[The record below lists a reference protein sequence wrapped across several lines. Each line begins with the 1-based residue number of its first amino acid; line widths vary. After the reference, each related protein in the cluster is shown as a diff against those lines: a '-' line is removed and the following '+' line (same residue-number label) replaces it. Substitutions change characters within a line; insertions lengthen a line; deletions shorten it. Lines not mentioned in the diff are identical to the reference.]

1 MDAGP
6 SYASPPQ
13 LSSTSGTYSDADSEF
28 ASDEYEIEVDGNPQ
42 DGVYVESRAAASD
55 YSDEY
60 EEEVPVS
67 KGKARTTFDSDVK
80 PSRYRARVKKTVH
93 KVEKKPRSW
102 SDLDVSMIIALLSPV
117 GNWLTGSDHVK
128 NLFLLILL
136 VFYLHQLIE
145 GASSYHVSCAA
156 SLTSLKCPGD
166 YTRARVRVFPHA
178 MLSR

>member
-6 SYASPPQ
+6 SSPPQ
-13 LSSTSGTYSDADSEF
+13 LSSTTGTYSDADSEF
-28 ASDEYEIEVDGNPQ
+28 ASDEFELEVDGSPQ
-42 DGVYVESRAAASD
+42 DGVSVEARAAASD

-60 EEEVPVS
+60 EEEVLS
-67 KGKARTTFDSDVK
+67 GKGKAKKAFNAETKS
-80 PSRYRARVKKTVH
+80 SRFRARVNKTVH
-93 KVEKKPRSW
+93 KAEKEARSW